1 MIPFLLFLGLVAG
14 VIGLVVSLELLEKQK
29 QHYEQQ
35 IREIK
40 QQINIAVIR
49 TPNCLCGTP
58 ATQQFELEDK
68 TYFACNKCLATQLEN
83 V

>member
-1 MIPFLLFLGLVAG
+1 MFYVLLFGLVAI
-14 VIGLVVSLELLEKQK
+14 VAIITVSIELSDRQK

-40 QQINIAVIR
+40 QQINIAVVR

-58 ATQQFELEDK
+58 ATHQFELEDK
-68 TYFACNKCLATQLEN
+68 TYFACNKCLPNQLEN

>member
-1 MIPFLLFLGLVAG
+1 MIVFLIFLGFVAAVIATLVC
-14 VIGLVVSLELLEKQK
+14 LELFERQK

-40 QQINIAVIR
+40 QQINIAVVR

-58 ATQQFELEDK
+58 ATHQFELEDK
-68 TYFACNKCLATQLEN
+68 TYYACNTCLPNQLEN
-83 V
+83 A

>member
-1 MIPFLLFLGLVAG
+1 MIPLLIIFGVLAAIFG
-14 VIGLVVSLELLEKQK
+14 VIFVQDLMDKQK

-35 IREIK
+35 IREMK
-40 QQINIAVIR
+40 QQINISVVR
-49 TPNCLCGTP
+49 TPNCLCGTS

-68 TYFACNKCLATQLEN
+68 TYYACPKCLATQLEN

>member
-1 MIPFLLFLGLVAG
+1 MIPLLILVGVVAAIFGLIFVQ
-14 VIGLVVSLELLEKQK
+14 ELLEKQK

-40 QQINIAVIR
+40 QQINIAVVR

-58 ATQQFELEDK
+58 ATHQFELQDK
-68 TYFACNKCLATQLEN
+68 TYFACNKCLPNQLEN
-83 V
+83 A